1 MHEVDMTRAL
11 LMTLTDWWEAQPNQ
25 PQVTRV
31 HLQVG
36 DFTCVEPVSL
46 EFAFATAVQGTVF
59 AGCELAIE
67 RVPFVAHCPRCE
79 ANYQPQIGE
88 AYACPTC
95 HLPLTEIVSGRELK
109 IDRLECAESQHE
121 ESLCT

>member
-11 LMTLTDWWEAQPNQ
+11 LITLTDWWEAQPER

-46 EFAFATAVQGTVF
+46 EFAFTAAVRGTVF
-59 AGCELAIE
+59 ASCELVIE

-95 HLPLTEIVSGRELK
+95 HLPLTGIVSGRELR
-109 IDRLECAESQHE
+109 IARLEYVDAHLE

>member
-11 LMTLTDWWEAQPNQ
+11 LITLTDWWEAQPER

-31 HLQVG
+31 YLQVG

-46 EFAFATAVQGTVF
+46 EFAFAAAVQGTVF
-59 AGCELAIE
+59 AGCQLVIE
-67 RVPFVAHCPRCE
+67 RVPFVAHCPRCVADYE
-79 ANYQPQIGE
+79 PQIGE

-109 IDRLECAESQHE
+109 IARLEYADAHPE